1 MTIAILQSGDQT
13 DADRVAGLLLQAGH
27 VCTISASTQDFL
39 DQHTMAGVELLV
51 IDAPIVGAELAA
63 LLSAARSVKP
73 LPVLLL
79 IGGGLA
85 ESIVTAL
92 AAGVDDYLIKPVR
105 RAELLMRVGVLLARA
120 WPEKRA
126 ASQWQVG
133 DFVFDHAASS
143 LLLRGRPVSLTRKE
157 FDLALLFF
165 RNLGKPLSRATLRE
179 AIWPRETAAPSRTV
193 DTHVSRVRSKLGLQP
208 ENGFRLV
215 PVYGYGY
222 LLERLHD

>member
-1 MTIAILQSGDQT
+1 MNIAILHSGDRA
-13 DADRVAGLLLQAGH
+13 DADRVAGLLLHAGH
-27 VCTISASTQDFL
+27 VCTISASAQDFL
-39 DQHTMAGVELLV
+39 DQHATAGLELLV

-157 FDLALLFF
+157 FDMALLFF

-179 AIWPRETAAPSRTV
+179 TIWSREALAPSRTV

-208 ENGFRLV
+208 ENGFQLV

-222 LLERLHD
+222 LLERLVD